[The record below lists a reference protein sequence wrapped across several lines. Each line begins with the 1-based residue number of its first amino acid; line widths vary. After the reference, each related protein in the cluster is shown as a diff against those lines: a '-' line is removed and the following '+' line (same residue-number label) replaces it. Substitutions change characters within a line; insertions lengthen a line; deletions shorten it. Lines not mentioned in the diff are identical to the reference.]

1 MKGMEKM
8 KIFNKKGLDME
19 EKELVIKCCQLDG
32 TVLTKKFYK
41 ELEDEM
47 DQFTD
52 VDFMSYTKAIIFSMF
67 YTKIDTLH
75 SPELTLNSLSLKEKY
90 EKYSKI
96 HTENSDKV
104 IGIWSTLLSYKNKY
118 VLQLITMMREN
129 KFKCEMVSTSDEES
143 FDIKIKLDI

>member
-1 MKGMEKM
+1 M

-67 YTKIDTLH
+67 YTK
-75 SPELTLNSLSLKEKY
+75 NKR
-90 EKYSKI
+90 
-96 HTENSDKV
+96 
-104 IGIWSTLLSYKNKY
+104 LLCANR
-118 VLQLITMMREN
+118 LI
-129 KFKCEMVSTSDEES
+129 FKMQ
-143 FDIKIKLDI
+143 

>member
-1 MKGMEKM
+1 MAAEKKSTALATVDSFQIVTGME
-8 KIFNKKGLDME
+8 DMDA
-19 EKELVIKCCQLDG
+19 ELME
-32 TVLTKKFYK
+32 